1 MNFQKY
7 LLCFCFLCLFSCKE
21 SRKPGIETSKKEEA
35 VEIEELTSA
44 ATIKTKSPQ
53 FLETLETIELLQ
65 PKLTNSVYANREY
78 EPVWTQRAFREDLY
92 RSIEN
97 AKEDGLEPKDYH
109 LEYLKESLSHLSA
122 LNEQERSSL
131 EIILTDAFL
140 SLTSDYSSGKLEP
153 SKMYKIWGVKKNKP
167 NLPDLLQYGLQE
179 QDIIAAV
186 DSVIPKHPV
195 YLGLKKS
202 LKEYQKLAEK
212 EEDVIQISEKGKSI
226 KPGEKDSRIP
236 NIKKRLK
243 KLGFWNA
250 ETTDSLI
257 IYDKDI
263 VETIVKFQE
272 RNGIETDGVI
282 GKGTIKTLNKTYSD
296 RARQIKAN
304 LERWRWYPRDLGS
317 QYIIVN
323 IANYRLSLVK
333 DSDTIATHRTM
344 VGTEARKTPVFSD
357 EVEHL
362 VYNPTWT
369 IPPTIK
375 RKDVIP
381 SAAKDPEYINR
392 KNFSIFNRQ
401 GKRLDPHEIDWSSAK
416 VRSYTFRQEAG
427 SSNPLGLVKIIYPN
441 PHLIYLHDT
450 PSKNLFNK
458 NLRAQSS
465 GCVRVEGVL
474 DLAKQLL
481 SDQEKYSEE
490 KIQEILDSGKTTT
503 IKVTQKVLVHHFYW
517 TAWREAGKTHFA
529 EDIYKRDETIYKLLI
544 DN

>member
-7 LLCFCFLCLFSCKE
+7 LLCICFLCLFSCKE
-21 SRKPGIETSKKEEA
+21 NRKPGIETSKKEEA
-35 VEIEELTSA
+35 VAIEELTSA
-44 ATIKTKSPQ
+44 TAIKAKIPQLSEAVGTIN
-53 FLETLETIELLQ
+53 LLQ
-65 PKLTNSVYANREY
+65 PELIDSVYSNCEY
-78 EPVWTQRAFREDLY
+78 KPVWTQRAFREDLY

-109 LEYLKESLSHLSA
+109 LEYLKKSLSHLSE
-122 LNEQERSSL
+122 LSEEERSLL

-140 SLTSDYSSGKLEP
+140 GLASDYSSGKLDP
-153 SKMYKIWGVKKNKP
+153 SKMYEIWGVDRNKP
-167 NLPDLLQYGLQE
+167 NLPGLLQYGLDE

-202 LKEYQKLAEK
+202 LKEYRELAEK
-212 EEDVIQISEKGKSI
+212 ENEVIQISEKGESI
-226 KPGEKDSRIP
+226 KPGEKDPRVP

-243 KLGFWNA
+243 ALGFWDA

-257 IYDKDI
+257 IYDENIADAVI
-263 VETIVKFQE
+263 KFQE

-282 GKGTIKTLNKTYSD
+282 GGGTIKTLNKTYND
-296 RARQIKAN
+296 RKKQIIAN
-304 LERWRWYPRDLGS
+304 LERWRWYPRDLGD

-333 DSDTIATHRTM
+333 DGDTIATHRTM

-357 EVEHL
+357 EVEHI

-381 SAAKDPEYINR
+381 SAAKDPGYINR

-401 GKRLDPHEIDWSSAK
+401 GERLDPHEIDWTSAK
-416 VRSYTFRQEAG
+416 VKSYTFRQEAG

-450 PSKNLFNK
+450 PSKSLFNK

-490 KIQEILDSGKTTT
+490 KIQEILASGKTTT

-517 TAWREAGKTHFA
+517 TAWREANHTYFA
-529 EDIYKRDETIYKLLI
+529 EDIYKRDATIYKLLTKE
-544 DN
+544 